1 MLENY
6 LFQISTDIVRDVY
19 YLLQKYKGKLKRI
32 FMSSISHI
40 KAVIWSVERDNKS
53 PKSRRNK
60 VSFNSIG
67 PCPYPEYPAHTAG
80 PRGSPATSKS
90 YGLKRGLLLW
100 SEMTVMARQIDF

>member
-1 MLENY
+1 M
-6 LFQISTDIVRDVY
+6 RDVY

-100 SEMTVMARQIDF
+100 SEMTVMALQIDF